1 MNRAVDANIRLLGFK
16 DIMPEVNQHIIIWP
30 YLLAI
35 IALVSTLIWLIFA
48 FLKSRKMRNIIRR
61 DKTLEELKQLTPQML
76 QNKDTLYKLTIN
88 LHKYFRNDMDT
99 KAEEILQK
107 LERYK
112 YHNKPISVDKKLID
126 QIMHYIGGLS

>member
-76 QNKDTLYKLTIN
+76 LNKDTLYKLTIN

-99 KAEEILQK
+99 KAKEILQT
-107 LERYK
+107 LEKHK
-112 YHNKPISVDKKLID
+112 YHNKPIFVDKKLID
-126 QIMHYIGGLS
+126 QIMHYIEGLS